1 MTRNKNSVFFSIHKF
16 WLQGLAAHAFE
27 SQSPGQV
34 FDSGNEGRLHQPGMM
49 VKDL

>member
-1 MTRNKNSVFFSIHKF
+1 MTRHKNSVFLSIYKF
-16 WLQGLAAHAFE
+16 WFQGLAARAFE
-27 SQSPGQV
+27 SRSPGQV